1 MLEAVARKSSPTI
14 QTAKPQ
20 ILFLAH
26 RFPFPP
32 DRGDRIRSWN
42 ILRYLSARAN
52 VSLACITE
60 SLVSR
65 RDIEFVG
72 STCQRLAIAP
82 VGPRWR
88 WVQAG
93 MYWMTGKSLSEGL
106 FWSRSLSK
114 TLDYWSDLVEFD
126 QVFVYCSS
134 MFPFAERKA
143 LRSIPCV
150 VDLIDVDS
158 QKWNDYA
165 VHSSWVK
172 RSIFRSEATRIRR
185 LEHDCIARSKAVL
198 LASEAEADLLRSQLP
213 HRSASIL
220 GVSNGVDSEYFHPKH
235 REKEKLSS
243 PQPLDGKRTSE
254 LRLVFVGVL
263 NYLPNVDG
271 LRWFLEHVWPKLRQH
286 LPTATIEIV
295 GKDANT
301 QAQKFASYPGVQL
314 TGAVADVRPAI
325 ADADVV
331 IAPLKI
337 ARGIQNKVLEAM
349 AMAKP
354 VVVTPQAAEGID
366 AVPDKH
372 FVVADSVDEWLENL
386 IALARSPEVCQEM
399 GMAARELIEKE
410 FNWSSCL
417 EPLDALLGIR
427 SSSAPHSH
435 LADQKVE

>member
-1 MLEAVARKSSPTI
+1 MLEDVVQKSHST
-14 QTAKPQ
+14 TKTKRPQ

-42 ILRYLSARAN
+42 ILNYLSARAN

-60 SLVSR
+60 SPVSR

-82 VGPRWR
+82 VGARWR

-93 MYWMTGKSLSEGL
+93 MHWMTGKSLSEGL
-106 FWSRSLSK
+106 FWSRGLSK
-114 TLDYWSDLVEFD
+114 TLDYWSDLVAFD
-126 QVFVYCSS
+126 QIFVYCSS
-134 MFPFAERKA
+134 MFPFAERKV

-165 VHSSWVK
+165 VHSGWVK
-172 RSIFRSEATRIRR
+172 RKIYRSEATRIRR
-185 LEHDCIARSKAVL
+185 LEYDCIARSKAVL

-213 HRSASIL
+213 HRNASIL

-235 REKEKLSS
+235 FVNEKHSS
-243 PQPLDGKRTSE
+243 AQLLDGKRSSE

-263 NYLPNVDG
+263 NYPPNVDG
-271 LRWFLEHVWPKLRQH
+271 LRWFLDHVWSKLRLY
-286 LPTATIEIV
+286 LPNATIEII
-295 GKDANT
+295 GKDANN

-314 TGAVADVRPAI
+314 TGAVEDVRPAI
-325 ADADVV
+325 AEADVV

-354 VVVTPQAAEGID
+354 VVLTPQAAEGID

-372 FVVADSVDEWLENL
+372 FVIADSANEWIENL
-386 IALARSPEVCQEM
+386 IVLARSPEARQEM
-399 GMAARELIEKE
+399 GMAARELIEQE

-417 EPLDALLGIR
+417 EPLETLLGIR
-427 SSSAPHSH
+427 SHKDTYSNV
-435 LADQKVE
+435 ADQQVE